1 MGGRLLILQ
10 LQEQEL
16 LPGAP
21 PGPLQVPVL
30 GHQPPLCPADG
41 HLLLEALQ
49 AGVDQDGSHGATWRK
64 NINYSM
70 GTFLEDGQ
78 HLAKN
83 VEFYIFIFKIFTFSI
98 QKEIYF
104 K

>member
-16 LPGAP
+16 LPGAT

-30 GHQPPLCPADG
+30 GHQPSFRPADG
-41 HLLLEALQ
+41 DLLLEALQ
-49 AGVDQDGSHGATWRK
+49 AGVDQDGSHGATWRR

-70 GTFLEDGQ
+70 GS
-78 HLAKN
+78 
-83 VEFYIFIFKIFTFSI
+83 FKGDSRTW
-98 QKEIYF
+98 Q
-104 K
+104 

>member
-10 LQEQEL
+10 LKEQEL

-21 PGPLQVPVL
+21 PSPLQVPVL
-30 GHQPPLCPADG
+30 GHQPPFCPADG
-41 HLLLEALQ
+41 HLLLETLQ
-49 AGVDQDGSHGATWRK
+49 AGVDQDGSHGATWRR

-83 VEFYIFIFKIFTFSI
+83 VKFYIYIYQIFTFSF
-98 QKEIYF
+98 QK
-104 K
+104 